1 MFVLASLTI
10 FSCCFRWFWRKRFP
24 DEQHNPKLNSV
35 WSHIYSNSTMDDT
48 GLLYLVFISVA
59 INQNK
64 CQHGNGIYN
73 RRPKTRISSS
83 PPYHVSCI
91 ISNMNTKQLYPI
103 HTHIWKSSGVC
114 LYDAVESNN
123 NSSKTYYSKSG
134 IKTHLDFGKLYLKL
148 ELVIKSEMYLLHF
161 QEHHQLV
168 PARRSLLLYF
178 APHRTDVVAK
188 SFDLFCGYRFFS
200 TSLRALFRIKFL

>member
-1 MFVLASLTI
+1 
-10 FSCCFRWFWRKRFP
+10 
-24 DEQHNPKLNSV
+24 
-35 WSHIYSNSTMDDT
+35 MDGT

-83 PPYHVSCI
+83 PPYPVSRI

-103 HTHIWKSSGVC
+103 HTHIWKSSVVR

-123 NSSKTYYSKSG
+123 NSSETYCSKSG
-134 IKTHLDFGKLYLKL
+134 IKTRLDFGKLYLKF

-178 APHRTDVVAK
+178 CIA
-188 SFDLFCGYRFFS
+188 
-200 TSLRALFRIKFL
+200 